1 MVYKYEW
8 GGYKYSV
15 PAQVVGEECERIE
28 KENGSLTCESLVDSA
43 RSKSSAIHGLFEW
56 NNKIAGEKW
65 RLQQAKTIL
74 CCLKVTVTDVEEQTP
89 VKVRAFLNANPTDA
103 RAEYFN
109 IQKTLADV
117 NLMSGVLSR
126 AKKEL
131 QIFTDKYRK
140 LEELAPVISSIDD
153 FLDKEKT

>member
-1 MVYKYEW
+1 M
-8 GGYKYSV
+8 
-15 PAQVVGEECERIE
+15 
-28 KENGSLTCESLVDSA
+28 
-43 RSKSSAIHGLFEW
+43 
-56 NNKIAGEKW
+56 
-65 RLQQAKTIL
+65 
-74 CCLKVTVTDVEEQTP
+74 TDVEEQTP